1 MWMFVCVQHAY
12 LLCRGDAPRA
22 CVWWLVA
29 RHDIMW
35 KDRDYVQLN
44 CMTQN
49 YNRWVPKQGS
59 VQCCYITLHPQGATM
74 AHGIHTSRKL
84 APNCKRKVAAMHLE
98 QMLLESSRHVWFL
111 RTFPAYINQCK
122 DTKSFSHGNTVSFS
136 NPHPGT
142 RTSPCIRSCPDITT
156 NVKREPGKNAK
167 SGKNMV
173 FKQR

>member
-84 APNCKRKVAAMHLE
+84 VPNCKRKVAEA
-98 QMLLESSRHVWFL
+98 SP
-111 RTFPAYINQCK
+111 TNPAYIHRLLHAIQ
-122 DTKSFSHGNTVSFS
+122 DLTQRFLTKGLKVRQSDLAYTAPF
-136 NPHPGT
+136 PRLIQMYPA
-142 RTSPCIRSCPDITT
+142 CTT
-156 NVKREPGKNAK
+156 IA
-167 SGKNMV
+167 
-173 FKQR
+173 